1 MGEDEKTKVLWWIAG
16 AVLGSVGLNQG
27 INKSFPAVRSDPY
40 TGSQGKML
48 HNDVLDVTRRV
59 NDIDK
64 EQWRMISR
72 MIRVEAVSDKCTE
85 MIQEHLRNPHQ

>member
-1 MGEDEKTKVLWWIAG
+1 
-16 AVLGSVGLNQG
+16 
-27 INKSFPAVRSDPY
+27 
-40 TGSQGKML
+40 ML

-72 MIRVEAVSDKCTE
+72 MIRVEAVGDKCTE